1 MGRIHREWGRRMQAW
16 AFRARRS
23 VRPLL
28 TQTWE
33 SGYPT
38 RGRLRCAVATAF
50 RAFMDVFDMRSFAAL
65 PMKWCQAS
73 WTERFHS
80 KAMVRGLLAIWLLA
94 MIASMGCQSW
104 IQRKKKEP
112 FEKDLE
118 RIREKMKDPDRPRL
132 IGEVAVGSGM
142 VVHRFN
148 SIGLVSN
155 LPGTG
160 GIVRP
165 SPQREMI
172 VDDLR
177 RHDVPNPEEIIDSPS
192 TATATVRIFSNPCD
206 EKGDLLDVAVE
217 NSIESTATDLREGYL
232 MPTFLRQFELQN
244 GKNYSSNE
252 KARAA
257 GDLVILPASLTP
269 DSKLD
274 SLKGIVIGGANL
286 METHK
291 LSIRLGKEYRH
302 VLVVTAMEKAI
313 NRRFYFKD
321 STKQKSVATGK
332 DDWQIEIQTVPKYKW
347 DPAHY
352 MSTVLSMGFHEN
364 EEEVAERVE
373 GCRVLLRDRET
384 ARRAACE
391 LEAIGSDAAIDVL
404 QAGLVNSDTEV
415 RFHSAY
421 SLAYLDRPES
431 VSILKDIARY
441 EAAFRPLC
449 LIGLAVNECRDARQA
464 LDELLQEAEPEL
476 RYGAFCAIRHRDARD
491 PIVNGESIGEAFQF
505 VQVPSQIPMVAVS
518 LEKKKEIV
526 LFGGNAVVELVK
538 ELSPTPSLRMIPMS
552 NGMVRLAKRHISGEI
567 LQAAVSS
574 DLVSIVRGMSSIE
587 GNYNDIV
594 HILDQLGSSNQISIP
609 VAVNPRP
616 KAGRVYQRDAAEGEG
631 NEQLNLEGDVLDVDR
646 ASHAETKGG
655 NAWWSLPAW
664 MSGSKSKEDEM
675 FESLITEVAP
685 SKGDDTKEMKEKD

>member
-1 MGRIHREWGRRMQAW
+1 
-16 AFRARRS
+16 
-23 VRPLL
+23 
-28 TQTWE
+28 
-33 SGYPT
+33 
-38 RGRLRCAVATAF
+38 
-50 RAFMDVFDMRSFAAL
+50 MDVFDMRSFAAL
-65 PMKWCQAS
+65 PMKWCHAS

-80 KAMVRGLLAIWLLA
+80 KAMMRGLLAIWLLA
-94 MIASMGCQSW
+94 LLASMGCQSW

-132 IGEVAVGSGM
+132 IGEVAVGAGL

-206 EKGDLLDVAVE
+206 ERGDLLDVAVE
-217 NSIESTATDLREGYL
+217 NSIESMATDLREGYL
-232 MPTFLRQFELQN
+232 MPTYLRQFELQN

-252 KARAA
+252 KARAT
-257 GDLVILPASLTP
+257 GDMVIVPASLMP

-274 SLKGIVIGGANL
+274 PLKGVIIGGANL

-313 NRRFYFKD
+313 NRRFFFKD

-352 MSTVLSMGFHEN
+352 MSTLLSMGFHEN
-364 EEEVAERVE
+364 EQEIAERVE

-391 LEAIGSDAAIDVL
+391 LEAIGNDAAIDVL
-404 QAGLVNSDTEV
+404 QAGLVSSDTEV
-415 RFHSAY
+415 RFYSAY
-421 SLAYLDRPES
+421 SLAYMDRPES
-431 VSILKDIARY
+431 VGILKDIARY

-449 LIGLAVNECRDARQA
+449 LIGLAINECRDARSA

-491 PIVNGESIGEAFQF
+491 PIVNGETIGEAFQF
-505 VQVPSQIPMVAVS
+505 VQVPSQVPMVAVS

-526 LFGGNAVVELVK
+526 LFGGNAGIELVK

-594 HILDQLGSSNQISIP
+594 HILDQLGSSKQISIP
-609 VAVNPRP
+609 VAINPRP
-616 KAGRVYQRDAAEGEG
+616 KVGRTYHRDSVGGDG
-631 NEQLNLEGDVLDVDR
+631 NEPSSIEGDVLDVDR

-675 FESLITEVAP
+675 FESLISEVAP
-685 SKGDDTKEMKEKD
+685 NQGDETKEVNEKE